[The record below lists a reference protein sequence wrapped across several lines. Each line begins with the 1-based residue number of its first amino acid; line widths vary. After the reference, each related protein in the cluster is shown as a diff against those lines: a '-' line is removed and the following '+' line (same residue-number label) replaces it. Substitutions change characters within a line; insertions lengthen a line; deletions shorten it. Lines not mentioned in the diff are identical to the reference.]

1 MSRIAAS
8 RRVTRIRVG
17 GQTTSRAHF
26 LSVEEPLEIRVEGQ
40 PLAVTMRTPGNDVE
54 LAHGFLV
61 SEGIIHHREHILT
74 ARYCAGAVRGVGGN
88 TTDSVGS
95 VNGNE
100 CGTTPASPAA
110 PIESDAFETKHG
122 NTYNILDVALAPG
135 VEPPSA
141 EQARAFVSTSSCG
154 LCGKASIDQVRTE
167 SEFEVD
173 CDPLSIDAGMLASF
187 PGVLR
192 RGQAAFDRTGGLHAA
207 ALFNGNT
214 GELLVL
220 REDIGRHNAVDKVI
234 GWALMQ
240 DILPARSCVL
250 MVSSRASFEIT
261 QKAIMAGVPMLAAVS
276 AASSLAVDLAREA
289 GLTLVGFLRGDTMVA
304 YSAPERVTN
313 DGAGTCEAPDADTI
327 LIPEKQLATVGSKKA
342 EQSLRRRHP
351 RKTSRTR
358 TSRSQ
363 NRKSLRLVLA
373 G

>member
-17 GQTTSRAHF
+17 GTTTSRADF

-61 SEGIIHHREHILT
+61 SEAIIHHREHVLT
-74 ARYCAGAVRGVGGN
+74 ARYCAGAVRGAGNSTDESAVGFSG
-88 TTDSVGS
+88 DGCGGS
-95 VNGNE
+95 PGA
-100 CGTTPASPAA
+100 PASPQFSTEFTEFAA
-110 PIESDAFETKHG
+110 FDIEHG

-135 VEPPSA
+135 VEPPSP

-167 SEFEVD
+167 SEFEVA
-173 CDPLSIDAGMLASF
+173 CDPLVVDAKLLASF
-187 PGVLR
+187 PDVLR

-207 ALFNGNT
+207 ALFDGNT

-240 DILPARSCVL
+240 GVLPARSCVL

-261 QKAIMAGVPMLAAVS
+261 QKAIMAGIPMLAAVS

-304 YSAPERVTN
+304 YSAPERITN
-313 DGAGTCEAPDADTI
+313 DGRVADDTRSAKGAPGTEGALGTKGTPGTESIFPPDA
-327 LIPEKQLATVGSKKA
+327 QLAAAGSKKVA
-342 EQSLRRRHP
+342 QP
-351 RKTSRTR
+351 
-358 TSRSQ
+358 
-363 NRKSLRLVLA
+363 
-373 G
+373 